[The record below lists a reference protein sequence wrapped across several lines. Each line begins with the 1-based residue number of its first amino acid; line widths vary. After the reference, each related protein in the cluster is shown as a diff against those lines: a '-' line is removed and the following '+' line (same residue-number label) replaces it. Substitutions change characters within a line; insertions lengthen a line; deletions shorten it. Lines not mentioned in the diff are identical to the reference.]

1 MKEIKDATITVKQ
14 LQHKLK
20 PKLDKQHFENTCCM
34 LKLINL
40 DINDEKERLSP
51 QSPVVSLLRRTV
63 AAWLQCEDK
72 M

>member
-1 MKEIKDATITVKQ
+1 
-14 LQHKLK
+14 
-20 PKLDKQHFENTCCM
+20 M

-51 QSPVVSLLRRTV
+51 QSPVVSLLRRTA

-72 M
+72 MLPCLGKVSATLVIRRSCHSRDIYHFLVVRW

>member
-1 MKEIKDATITVKQ
+1 
-14 LQHKLK
+14 
-20 PKLDKQHFENTCCM
+20 M

-40 DINDEKERLSP
+40 DINDEKEGLSP

-63 AAWLQCEDK
+63 AAAWLLCEDK